1 MRRSARSGSGIS
13 SAAGIAAVCFALI
26 LAACGAPAA
35 PPSTSSPALTSPTS
49 TSSTTTATASGSASG
64 TATGS
69 ATATGAPTGTATG
82 TGTPSSGTFPSGSA
96 TPVPSGWKTFTTS
109 GDDLAFDHPGEWS
122 IKDPAGESTLGG
134 AFVEV
139 RNAAGKLMATLRTNM
154 VTGAECVEKVPF
166 TVLDSE
172 PMTVLAEK
180 GVPNAVVPRYIFET
194 RGDDSA
200 PAPTQATLAA
210 YGITMSPEEAGTLA
224 CPLFLFF
231 TWPPSGATFG
241 SGYNP
246 ENNTTPADPSLPY
259 LQKAKLYVETGE
271 YRNIRRMITSL
282 RPAA

>member
-1 MRRSARSGSGIS
+1 M
-13 SAAGIAAVCFALI
+13 
-26 LAACGAPAA
+26 
-35 PPSTSSPALTSPTS
+35 
-49 TSSTTTATASGSASG
+49 
-64 TATGS
+64 
-69 ATATGAPTGTATG
+69 
-82 TGTPSSGTFPSGSA
+82 
-96 TPVPSGWKTFTTS
+96 PSGWKTFTTS
-109 GDDLAFDHPGEWS
+109 GGDLAFDYPGEWS
-122 IKDPAGESTLGG
+122 IKDRAGESPLGG

-200 PAPTQATLAA
+200 PAPTQATIAA
-210 YGITMSPEEAGTLA
+210 YGITMAPEEAGTLA

-241 SGYNP
+241 GGYNP
-246 ENNTTPADPSLPY
+246 ENNTTPGDPALPY

-282 RPAA
+282 RPPG